1 MVKWRS
7 LAAGV
12 VVSGA
17 CVWLLLR
24 SIDVTRVADS
34 IASADGRW
42 LVVAVGLITLSIA
55 LRCWRWQLLFL
66 PADRVSFYGAFGS
79 TMIGYMLNTVL
90 PGRVGELARA
100 ALISQTDHVGTAR
113 ALGTI
118 VVEKIL
124 DVLVL
129 LLLLGALTAFLPLP
143 AEVSAAG
150 ITAAVLFGV
159 VAIVFFVLAQTRAP
173 VVRWVERHL
182 DGVPMLRRVQPSV
195 LANLV
200 LSSADSLR
208 SPRLLLLHIVLA
220 PLMWAVAFL
229 TVGATLRAFGIE
241 VPWTAPALVLAM
253 TNLGMTV
260 PSAPGYVGVYHYIAT
275 LALGIFGVDRN
286 IAAAFAVTLHAI
298 SFGLFLVTGA
308 LMLLSDL
315 ARQRYSISDVWR
327 WQTPRARQT
336 PA

>member
-7 LAAGV
+7 LAAGA
-12 VVSGA
+12 VVSGV
-17 CVWLLLR
+17 CLWLLIR
-24 SIDVTRVADS
+24 SIDVTRVAEAIS
-34 IASADGRW
+34 QADGRW
-42 LVVAVGLITLSIA
+42 LLLAVGLISLSIA

-66 PADRVSFYGAFGS
+66 PADHVSFYGAFGS

-100 ALISQTDHVGTAR
+100 ALISQTEHVGTAR

-118 VVEKIL
+118 LVEKIL

-150 ITAAVLFGV
+150 VTAAVLFGI
-159 VAIVFFVLAQTRAP
+159 VAVVFFALTQVRGS
-173 VVRWVERHL
+173 VVRWVERYL
-182 DGVPMLRRVQPSV
+182 DGVPALRRIRPSV
-195 LANLV
+195 LADLV

-208 SPRLLLLHIVLA
+208 RPRLLVLHIVLA
-220 PLMWAVAFL
+220 PLMWAIAFL
-229 TVGATLRAFGIE
+229 TVGATLRAFGID

-275 LALGIFGVDRN
+275 LALGLFAVDRDV
-286 IAAAFAVTLHAI
+286 AAAFAVTLHAI
-298 SFGLFLVTGA
+298 SFGLFLITGA
-308 LMLLSDL
+308 LILLCDL
-315 ARQRYSISDVWR
+315 ARQRYSVSDVWR
-327 WQTPRARQT
+327 W
-336 PA
+336 